1 MELAVGSW
9 EFSLYP
15 ALLTVAAFTFALVA
29 SLVLGA
35 VVRRFAP
42 TIGAVVPP
50 RPDRWHRAPTPTMG
64 GIAIALATMLGF
76 VVVAWQPSI
85 VANLMPWAAVLAAS
99 LAMSIVG
106 ILDDRLQL
114 SPVAKLVASL
124 AIGAFLVFA
133 LTGTEPDAARRTL
146 HTLIAIVWFAGV
158 CHAFNLLDNMDGL
171 AAGVAL
177 IATAFFA
184 YLLADVLGMA
194 MVVLLVSLAGALL
207 GFLYWNRPA
216 ARLFMGDS
224 GSLFIG
230 AMLASTSLVPV
241 FDDGVSLSSPI
252 VPIALIL
259 TVPLFDTA
267 FVLVLR
273 RLAGRS
279 ATKGGTDHVS
289 HRLVSLGFS
298 ERSAV
303 RILYLLG
310 LASGG
315 VAAVMVLNDRIEPE
329 LPMVAGFGVVMTL
342 VGIYLARVPAYN
354 AEDFLALQKSSF
366 APFLKDLA
374 FKWHA
379 GQVMLDLILI
389 TVCYYAAYRLRFDVK
404 DFDEFLPF
412 VMVSLPVVLGCK
424 LAALY
429 VSGLYQRSWDTF
441 GLRDLS
447 VVARGVAMGSL
458 LSVAAAFYFYREVTD
473 PNRIVGASRVV
484 FVLDAILLVVAIIA
498 TRVSFRMMNL
508 AAATRNKR
516 SRRVLVYGAGN
527 FGRMLVREMRANTAW
542 NMNPVAFID
551 DDAAKVHRWIVGVP
565 VRGSI
570 ESLEAT
576 MRQYG
581 VDEVIL
587 SSRAINGSVET
598 RIREICTRTNRPVRR
613 LHMEIS

>member
-1 MELAVGSW
+1 
-9 EFSLYP
+9 
-15 ALLTVAAFTFALVA
+15 LLTGLAFAIALVA
-29 SLVLGA
+29 SLILGA

-42 TIGAVVPP
+42 SIGAVVPP

-64 GIAIALATMLGF
+64 GIAIALATCIGF
-76 VVVAWQPSI
+76 AAVALDSSL
-85 VANLMPWAAVLAAS
+85 VADLLPWVPVLAAS
-99 LAMSIVG
+99 LVMSVVG
-106 ILDDRLQL
+106 FLDDRLQL
-114 SPVAKLVASL
+114 SPLAKLVASL

-133 LTGTEPDAARRTL
+133 LAGAEPDATQRTMHIL
-146 HTLIAIVWFAGV
+146 LAIVWFAGV

-184 YLLADVLGMA
+184 YLLGDVLGMA
-194 MVVLLVSLAGALL
+194 MVVLLTSLAGALL
-207 GFLYWNRPA
+207 GFLYWNRPV
-216 ARLFMGDS
+216 ARLFMGDC

-230 AMLASTSLVPV
+230 ALLASTSLVPV
-241 FDDGVSLSSPI
+241 FGTGLSFASPLI
-252 VPIALIL
+252 PVALIL

-273 RLAGRS
+273 RLAGRKAS
-279 ATKGGTDHVS
+279 KGGTDHVS

-310 LASGG
+310 LVSGG
-315 VAAVMVLNDRIEPE
+315 VAALMVLNKGLEPE
-329 LPMVAGFGVVMTL
+329 LPIVAAFGVVMIL

-389 TVCYYAAYRLRFDVK
+389 TVCYYAAYRLRFRVE
-404 DFDEFLPF
+404 DFDQFLPF
-412 VMVSLPVVLGCK
+412 VINSLPIVLGCK
-424 LAALY
+424 IVALY
-429 VSGLYQRSWDTF
+429 ASGLYQRSWDTF
-441 GLRDLS
+441 GLRDLT
-447 VVARGVAMGSL
+447 VVVRGVSIGSL
-458 LSVAAAFYFYREVTD
+458 LSVSAAFYFYRDLSD
-473 PNRIVGASRVV
+473 PNRLVGASRVV
-484 FVLDAILLVVAIIA
+484 FVLDAILLAMTIIA

-551 DDAAKVHRWIVGVP
+551 DDSAKTHRWIVGVP

-570 ESLEAT
+570 DRLEAT
-576 MRQYG
+576 MQQYG

-587 SSRAINGSVET
+587 SSPAINGSVET
-598 RIREICTRTNRPVRR
+598 RIREICARYNRPVRR
-613 LHMEIS
+613 LYMDIQ

>member
-1 MELAVGSW
+1 LNVLVFAV
-9 EFSLYP
+9 
-15 ALLTVAAFTFALVA
+15 ALVA
-29 SLVLGA
+29 SVVLGA
-35 VVRRFAP
+35 LVRRFAP
-42 TIGAVVPP
+42 SIGAVVPP

-64 GIAIALATMLGF
+64 GLAIASATVIGCL
-76 VVVAWQPSI
+76 VVAWRPSL
-85 VANLMPWAAVLAAS
+85 VADLLPWAPVLAAS
-99 LAMSIVG
+99 LAMFVVG
-106 ILDDRLQL
+106 VLDDRLQL

-124 AIGAFLVFA
+124 VVGAFLVFA
-133 LTGTEPDAARRTL
+133 LAGTEPDAARRTL
-146 HTLIAIVWFAGV
+146 HTLVAIVWFAGV
-158 CHAFNLLDNMDGL
+158 SHAFNLLDNMDGL

-184 YLLADVLGMA
+184 WLLADVLGAA
-194 MVVLLVSLAGALL
+194 MVMLLVSLAGALL
-207 GFLYWNRPA
+207 GFLYWNRPT

-230 AMLASTSLVPV
+230 AMLASTSLVPL
-241 FDDGVSLSSPI
+241 FDSGVSLSSPM

-259 TVPLFDTA
+259 TVPLCDTA

-279 ATKGGTDHVS
+279 ATKGGTDHIS

-315 VAAVMVLNDRIEPE
+315 VAAVMVLNHRLEPE
-329 LPMVAGFGVVMTL
+329 LPIVATFGVVMTL

-374 FKWHA
+374 FRWHA
-379 GQVMLDLILI
+379 GEVMLDLILI
-389 TVCYYAAYRLRFDVK
+389 TVCYYAAYRLRFEGEV
-404 DFDEFLPF
+404 FDNFLRF
-412 VMVSLPVVLGCK
+412 FLASLPIALGCK
-424 LAALY
+424 IAALY
-429 VSGLYQRSWDTF
+429 LSGLYQRSWDTF

-447 VVARGVAMGSL
+447 VVARGVAIGSL
-458 LSVAAAFYFYREVTD
+458 LSVSAVFYLNREVANLAGL
-473 PNRIVGASRVV
+473 PAGVGASRAV
-484 FVLDAILLVVAIIA
+484 FVLDAILLAIAIIA
-498 TRVSFRMMNL
+498 TRVSFRAMNL
-508 AAATRNKR
+508 AAATRSKR
-516 SRRVLVYGAGN
+516 SRRVVVYGAGN

-570 ESLEAT
+570 DNLET
-576 MRQYG
+576 IMGQYG

-587 SSRAINGSVET
+587 SSRAINGSVES
-598 RIREICTRTNRPVRR
+598 RIREICARANRPVRR
-613 LHMEIS
+613 LHMEIQ

>member
-1 MELAVGSW
+1 MLIA
-9 EFSLYP
+9 
-15 ALLTVAAFTFALVA
+15 AAFVVATAA
-29 SLVLGA
+29 SLALGA

-42 TIGAVVPP
+42 SIGAVVPP

-64 GIAIALATMLGF
+64 GVAIGLATVIGF
-76 VVVAWQPSI
+76 LVVVARPS
-85 VANLMPWAAVLAAS
+85 VVGDLLPWVPVLAAS
-99 LAMSIVG
+99 LAMFVVG
-106 ILDDRLQL
+106 VLDDRLQL
-114 SPVAKLVASL
+114 SPTAKLVASL

-133 LTGTEPDAARRTL
+133 LAGTEPDAARQAL

-171 AAGVAL
+171 AAGVAF

-184 YLLADVLGMA
+184 YLLANELGTA
-194 MVVLLVSLAGALL
+194 MVVLLASLAGALI
-207 GFLYWNRPA
+207 GFLFWNRPT

-230 AMLASTSLVPV
+230 AMLASTSLVPILRG
-241 FDDGVSLSSPI
+241 GVALSSPI

-259 TVPLFDTA
+259 AVPLFDTA

-273 RLAGRS
+273 RLAGRKAS
-279 ATKGGTDHVS
+279 KGGTDHVS

-298 ERSAV
+298 ERTAV
-303 RILYLLG
+303 RFLYLLG
-310 LASGG
+310 LIAGG
-315 VAAVMVLNDRIEPE
+315 VAAVMVLNDRPEPQ
-329 LPMVAGFGVVMTL
+329 LPIIAAVGVVMTL

-379 GQVMLDLILI
+379 GQVLLDLILI
-389 TVCYYAAYRLRFDVK
+389 TVCYYAAYRLRFEGENF
-404 DFDEFLPF
+404 DFIQSF
-412 VMVSLPVVLGCK
+412 MVSLPVVLGCK

-429 VSGLYQRSWDTF
+429 ASGLYQRSWDTF

-447 VVARGVAMGSL
+447 VVARGVAVGSL
-458 LSVAAAFYFYREVTD
+458 LSVAAAFYLYRNV
-473 PNRIVGASRVV
+473 VASRAV
-484 FVLDAILLVVAIIA
+484 FVFDATLLAIAIVA

-527 FGRMLVREMRANTAW
+527 FGRLLVREMRANTAW

-551 DDAAKVHRWIVGVP
+551 DDAAKIHRWIVGVP

-570 ESLEAT
+570 DSLETT